1 MTTTTTLTALDR
13 ARKMPR
19 PSREEML
26 ARAPS
31 VQRFWDD
38 NAALFEDAWKDWE
51 AENPALKLDS
61 GIFAPALRDAVEA
74 AWEDPT
80 TEIAVRDLWKEV
92 FPGVYEAQ
100 FLDPD
105 RIADLR
111 AYMEA
116 VADAGI
122 PTRPPYGIS
131 LNRGGA
137 MLDPRS
143 EGYLAAPQFQTFYD
157 AIMNRY
163 MRPIS
168 RLMFPDVA
176 GYDSQTF
183 GFSIRWQADKDTSLR
198 PHTDA
203 SAVTLNIN
211 LNLPGETFEGSG
223 VRYWDHA
230 TRQVKSLGFRPGIA
244 MMHHGSVPHASEPI
258 TKGERFNFV
267 LWTYGQHMQI
277 PRPGAP
283 AQDITPRERWSNPGI
298 PSDGI
303 APF

>member
-1 MTTTTTLTALDR
+1 MMQSALEQ
-13 ARKMPR
+13 ARHIPR
-19 PSREEML
+19 PTRAEML

-31 VQRFWDD
+31 VQRFWSE
-38 NAALFEDAWKDWE
+38 NAALFQSAWAEWE
-51 AENPALKLDS
+51 AANPALTLDH
-61 GIFAPALRDAVEA
+61 GLFAPALRAAVEA
-74 AWEDPT
+74 AWAEPER
-80 TEIAVRDLWKEV
+80 EIALRDLWREV

-100 FLDPD
+100 FFDPE

-116 VADAGI
+116 VAEAGI
-122 PTRPPYGIS
+122 PLRPPYGIV

-143 EGYLAAPQFQTFYD
+143 EGYLAAPQFQAFYG
-157 AIMNRY
+157 ALMTRY

-168 RLMFPDVA
+168 RLLFPDVP
-176 GYDSQTF
+176 GYDTQSF

-211 LNLPGETFEGSG
+211 LNLPGEAFQGSA
-223 VRYWDHA
+223 VSFIDPASR
-230 TRQVKSLGFRPGIA
+230 RVEKLGFRPGTALI
-244 MMHHGSVPHASEPI
+244 HHGSVPHASEPI
-258 TKGERFNFV
+258 TQGERFNFV
-267 LWTYGQHMQI
+267 LWLYGQQLQI
-277 PRPGAP
+277 PHPGAP
-283 AQDITPRERWSNPGI
+283 DQGLGARERWSVPDV
-298 PSDGI
+298 PSDGV

>member
-1 MTTTTTLTALDR
+1 MTTTLNALDR
-13 ARKMPR
+13 ARDIAR
-19 PSREEML
+19 PSRQEML
-26 ARAPS
+26 DRAPS
-31 VQRFWDD
+31 VQRFWTE
-38 NAALFEDAWKDWE
+38 NADIFEQAWIEWQ
-51 AENPALKLDS
+51 AQNPDLKLDS

-74 AWEDPT
+74 AWADPS
-80 TEIAVRDLWKEV
+80 TEIAVRDLWAEV

-100 FLDPD
+100 FLNPD

-111 AYMEA
+111 AFMDA
-116 VADAGI
+116 VTDAGI

-143 EGYLAAPQFQTFYD
+143 EGYLAAPQFQTFYN

-168 RLMFPDVA
+168 RLLFPDVA

-230 TRQVKSLGFRPGIA
+230 TRQVASLDFRPGIA

-258 TKGERFNFV
+258 TKGERYNFV
-267 LWTYGQHMQI
+267 LWTYGERMQI

-283 AQDITPRERWSNPGI
+283 TQNITARERWSVPDQ
-298 PSDGI
+298 PSDGF